1 MDTEPQAI
9 SPLRRY
15 VPLVCW
21 LMAVATLLLIPFKIV
36 SYGCVPG
43 GDMRRHV
50 AKAFTE
56 KQYPQIVV
64 LRPGYTVDHSPGWEW
79 LLRFLHQ
86 RVNWEA
92 DALVAFSIVSM
103 MLFVLLAGLPWL
115 RRPEAWLGALLAQL
129 LAVPEFMTRLTQARP
144 YLLTEGV
151 LIAVLFTWTI
161 NRLEQPSWKKLAL
174 TTMAIAVSVWMHGG
188 WYLWVL
194 PVGAFF
200 LARCWRE
207 GVGLTVCWIV
217 GVAVGA
223 LLTGRPLG
231 FLTTNLL
238 MAADVIRE
246 GVPQWMLVGEFQPS
260 AGEFTTLV
268 LLAIVFLL
276 RKEANRHLLRSP
288 LVWMIAVGWILGLR
302 ADRTWADWGV
312 PAVLVWLAIQ
322 FEAIMEGWWNDV
334 SFKRLAIGGLVA
346 LPLFF
351 QSTSDLDRRYT
362 LSLEDVFLDTS
373 DASLQGWLPEGS
385 GIFYSADMGL
395 FYNTF
400 YRNPRAPWRYLLGFE
415 PALMPD
421 EDRRI
426 FRQIQRSHGAPGAYE
441 PWINK
446 MRAADRL
453 EISSPSQPDLP
464 HLEWHHAAGN
474 IWIGRLPGT
483 TPH

>member
-21 LMAVATLLLIPFKIV
+21 LMAVATLLLIPLKIV
-36 SYGCVPG
+36 SYGFVPG

-79 LLRFLHQ
+79 LLRVLHKGIH
-86 RVNWEA
+86 WET
-92 DALVAFSIVSM
+92 DALVAFSIISM

-151 LIAVLFTWTI
+151 LIAVLFAWTRT
-161 NRLEQPSWKKLAL
+161 RLEKTCWQKFAL
-174 TTMAIAVSVWMHGG
+174 TTIAIAVSVWMHGS

-194 PVGAFF
+194 PIGAFF
-200 LARCWRE
+200 LARWWRE

-231 FLTTNLL
+231 FLMTNFL

-268 LLAIVFLL
+268 LLAIVFLC
-276 RKEANRHLLRSP
+276 RREANHNLLRSP
-288 LVWMIAVGWILGLR
+288 LVWMIAIGWILGLR

-312 PAVLVWLAIQ
+312 PAVLVWLAMQ

-334 SFKRLAIGGLVA
+334 SFKRLAVGGLIA

-362 LSLEDVFLDTS
+362 LSLEDVFLDAS
-373 DASLQGWLPEGS
+373 DASLQGWLPEDG

-421 EDRRI
+421 EDRRT
-426 FRQIQRSHGAPGAYE
+426 FRQIQRSHGAPVAYE
-441 PWINK
+441 PWIDK
-446 MRAADRL
+446 MHPADRL
-453 EISSPSQPDLP
+453 EISSPFQPGLP
-464 HLEWHHAAGN
+464 RLEWHHAAGN
-474 IWIGRLPGT
+474 IWIGRLPRT
-483 TPH
+483 TAQ